1 MKIVLTIFI
10 TFTLAVSVASQN
22 NMQNKHDFALLFGL
36 NQPLLLN
43 GFNAEINYFT
53 PKFVFDYSHGVSL
66 ELFNTLLPEDVQKQ
80 NLAAHLPYSTGFGI
94 GYRFTRFL
102 NFRVEPKW
110 HRFEMYYNGETRTP
124 ASQIIAYNTFTLG
137 IWLYGRWLPFKNSP
151 RFLRNFMIAPSIRYW
166 PNVSSSLSNNLFI
179 YNNKFTG
186 ETETL
191 QALNIGAVNTPWVMN
206 ISIGYLILT
215 R

>member
-10 TFTLAVSVASQN
+10 TFALAASVASQN
-22 NMQNKHDFALLFGL
+22 NMHNKHDVALLFGL

-80 NLAAHLPYSTGFGI
+80 NLAAHLPYSTGLGI

-102 NFRVEPKW
+102 NLRVEPKW
-110 HRFEMYYNGETRTP
+110 HRFEMYYNGEIHTP

-137 IWLYGRWLPFKNSP
+137 IGLYGRWIPFKNSP
-151 RFLRNFMIAPSIRYW
+151 RFLKNFMIAPSIRYW
-166 PNVSSSLSNNLFI
+166 PNVSSSLSNNQFI